1 MIRQCAILFGCL
13 ALGELIVYLTGIKLP
28 SSIIGMLLL
37 TLFLKLGW
45 IKLHWVQ
52 GLSDF
57 LVANLG
63 FFFVP
68 PGVALMLYFDVIAAE
83 FWPIV
88 IATIV
93 STALVLVVTGWV
105 HQIVRKFRLAR
116 QIKLARKLQKKT
128 GLVLLNPILLTIAVL
143 IIFLKMTHISYET
156 YNKGGH
162 LIEFWLRPAVVALG
176 VPLYLQLEMIKK
188 QLLPILLSQL
198 AGCIVGVISVVLIRS
213 EERRVGKECK

>member
-13 ALGELIVYLTGIKLP
+13 ALGELIVWLTGVKLP
-28 SSIIGMLLL
+28 SSITGMLLL

-52 GLSDF
+52 GMSDF

-88 IATIV
+88 IATV
-93 STALVLVVTGWV
+93 ASTALVLVSTGWV
-105 HQIVRKFRLAR
+105 HQLLHRYFHRHPLTRK
-116 QIKLARKLQKKT
+116 QK
-128 GLVLLNPILLTIAVL
+128 
-143 IIFLKMTHISYET
+143 
-156 YNKGGH
+156 
-162 LIEFWLRPAVVALG
+162 
-176 VPLYLQLEMIKK
+176 
-188 QLLPILLSQL
+188 
-198 AGCIVGVISVVLIRS
+198 
-213 EERRVGKECK
+213 

>member
-13 ALGELIVYLTGIKLP
+13 ALGELIVFLTGIKLP

-45 IKLHWVQ
+45 IKLQWVQ

-68 PGVALMLYFDVIAAE
+68 PGVALMLYFDVIEAQ

-88 IATIV
+88 IATVCWHSPSGCFFCRV
-93 STALVLVVTGWV
+93 SCRKRLDGW
-105 HQIVRKFRLAR
+105 
-116 QIKLARKLQKKT
+116 
-128 GLVLLNPILLTIAVL
+128 
-143 IIFLKMTHISYET
+143 
-156 YNKGGH
+156 
-162 LIEFWLRPAVVALG
+162 
-176 VPLYLQLEMIKK
+176 
-188 QLLPILLSQL
+188 
-198 AGCIVGVISVVLIRS
+198 C
-213 EERRVGKECK
+213 

>member
-52 GLSDF
+52 GLYDF

-63 FFFVP
+63 FFFVQ

-88 IATIV
+88 TATII

-116 QIKLARKLQKKT
+116 QIKLARKLH
-128 GLVLLNPILLTIAVL
+128 LTDFHL
-143 IIFLKMTHISYET
+143 SEKLHLKDKINLT
-156 YNKGGH
+156 NKD
-162 LIEFWLRPAVVALG
+162 
-176 VPLYLQLEMIKK
+176 K
-188 QLLPILLSQL
+188 
-198 AGCIVGVISVVLIRS
+198 
-213 EERRVGKECK
+213 

>member
-13 ALGELIVYLTGIKLP
+13 ALGELIVYFTGSKLP

-68 PGVALMLYFDVIAAE
+68 PGVALMSYFDVITAE

-105 HQIVRKFRLAR
+105 HQIVRKINLTH
-116 QIKLARKLQKKT
+116 KT
-128 GLVLLNPILLTIAVL
+128 
-143 IIFLKMTHISYET
+143 K
-156 YNKGGH
+156 
-162 LIEFWLRPAVVALG
+162 
-176 VPLYLQLEMIKK
+176 
-188 QLLPILLSQL
+188 
-198 AGCIVGVISVVLIRS
+198 
-213 EERRVGKECK
+213 